1 MKVYEI
7 ISEKS
12 RANEGLADTLVKGTL
27 GAAGKGIDAARGAY
41 QTWRAGKEAAKA
53 AKAASSAEKT
63 AAGTAKAGAAAK
75 TALDGAS
82 YVKKTFGDKILTLV
96 NMLGIAY
103 YVYDYWTTILP
114 LEKDFEEFKE
124 AFKKKT
130 EVPSGNRF
138 RGMTIEQAQAEADG
152 EREKALGK
160 AVAGALL
167 TGGLIGKFVSGI
179 GTFFSCF
186 GVFGTLIGLP
196 FRGVGFLI
204 QAFGSKASPGMSAG
218 VKAGLIYWL
227 EKTESGQAV
236 MKNAITAIILG
247 GIGSVAAIAL
257 DGIVKGLDEFL
268 KWINES
274 EWGKKL
280 GLNLSVP
287 DAAKSKITPKP
298 GEEEEREKEIAA
310 NTINGVPAIT
320 SDGYL
325 RADRSFWINPR
336 VKNEID
342 RLLAKGQ
349 PNPLNSIKMNP
360 KLSYPTDLFRDMSF
374 TPS

>member
-7 ISEKS
+7 VSENS
-12 RANEGLADTLVKGTL
+12 RTTEGVADTVVKGTL
-27 GAAGKGIDAARGAY
+27 GAIGRGAQAARGAY
-41 QTWRAGKEAAKA
+41 QDWRAGKEVAKA
-53 AKAASSAEKT
+53 AKAAEKT
-63 AAGTAKAGAAAK
+63 ASTAKAGAAAK
-75 TALDGAS
+75 AAADGAS
-82 YVKKTFGDKILTLV
+82 YVKKTFGDKLLTLV

-103 YVYDYWTTILP
+103 YIYDYWSTVLP

-124 AFKKKT
+124 SIKNKK

-138 RGMTIEQAQAEADG
+138 AGMSLEQAQSEAEG

-186 GVFGTLIGLP
+186 GIFGTLIGLP

-204 QAFGSKASPGMSAG
+204 QAFGSKASPGMAAG
-218 VKAGLIYWL
+218 VKAALIYWL
-227 EKTESGQAV
+227 EKTDSGQAV

-247 GIGSVAAIAL
+247 GIGTVAATAL
-257 DGIVKGLDEFL
+257 DAIVKGLDEFL

-298 GEEEEREKEIAA
+298 GEEDEREKEIAA
-310 NTINGVPAIT
+310 KTINGVPAIT

-342 RLLAKGQ
+342 RALAAGK
-349 PNPLNSIKMNP
+349 PHPLNGIKLNP
-360 KLSYPTDLFRDMSF
+360 KLTYPTDLFRDMSF